1 MLNRFVNKVKLIM
14 ALALILLVF
23 NTTAFA
29 GEWTNTKENIK
40 FWNEYPFA
48 GTIFSWDGAK
58 DAENYANGKGKLT
71 TYIDNEV
78 IEVFSGNMKKGK
90 FQGKATI
97 DIVGIVI
104 YEGNVVDSKM
114 HGKGSLIWSNGDS
127 YKGEFVI
134 NDKLKMHESDHIK
147 MYKKRL

>member
-48 GTIFSWDGAK
+48 GTIFS
-58 DAENYANGKGKLT
+58 
-71 TYIDNEV
+71 
-78 IEVFSGNMKKGK
+78 
-90 FQGKATI
+90 
-97 DIVGIVI
+97 
-104 YEGNVVDSKM
+104 
-114 HGKGSLIWSNGDS
+114 
-127 YKGEFVI
+127 
-134 NDKLKMHESDHIK
+134 
-147 MYKKRL
+147 